1 MPDSEKFLNKIKP
14 PKDQQGHD
22 HADIT
27 KQSDDRN
34 VLEKI
39 FKSGE
44 TAHFRIDGMY
54 CPDCASSI
62 EASLSNEPGIKNVT
76 VSFAGEQ
83 GRIDYNPEETDLD
96 SALENLKDI
105 GYHAHLTS
113 DPSEQKIEKERE
125 NMLLRLIVAAGFGMQ
140 IMLIYLV
147 QLYPLYASGTFYN
160 QNVRNLHYV
169 VWALATPALF
179 IGGSSFLLGAW
190 RAIKAG
196 KVGMNTLVSLGTL
209 SAYSYSV
216 YITLRGGGEVYFDSV
231 AMITTFI
238 MLGRYLEKLGGSQA
252 RKDIHHLLQLQPRTA
267 RRREEDEWVETK
279 VNRLE
284 VGDKILVK
292 PGERVPAD
300 AKVLENSAS
309 VNESL
314 LTGESKPVEK
324 QPGDIIY
331 AGTIINDSALI
342 AEVEKL
348 GESTNLGQITN
359 VVESTLN
366 QKPPIQRMAD
376 KASKYFALGI
386 VTSAVITFFGWW
398 LTGSTPSQALL
409 NAVAVLVVA
418 CPCALGLAT
427 PLALAITLGKT
438 AQKGILVRKPSA
450 LELAAQVTKIVFD
463 KTGTLTKGNLSV
475 VDVIVNPEIEI
486 TKDQLLCIAASVEQ
500 FSEHPIAR
508 AVVDS
513 CQDSL
518 FEASG
523 FKSER
528 GQGVIGKIKNEGEK
542 EVKVGSKK
550 FLGDLVFSK
559 MSDQAEERTT
569 QGDTVVWVSWDEKV
583 RGFLILR
590 DELEET
596 APEAVKE
603 LKEENIKSSILSGDD
618 PRTVA
623 AIAGELDIENQQGN
637 VSPKEKAAKIKEWQ
651 SDGEVVAMI
660 GDGVN
665 DAPGLAQA
673 DLSITTASGTD
684 VAGETSD
691 IVFTRSDLKT
701 IPWMIKLSEK
711 TRHIIRENLGW
722 AFAYNLI
729 AVPLAAFGVISPVIA
744 AAAMATSSLLVVG
757 NSLRLR

>member
-1 MPDSEKFLNKIKP
+1 MPDSGKFTDKIKP
-14 PKDQQGHD
+14 PKNMQDHE
-22 HADIT
+22 HADIDKPT
-27 KQSDDRN
+27 DDRN
-34 VLEKI
+34 ALEKI

-83 GRIDYNPEETDLD
+83 GRIDYNPEEADLD

-105 GYHAHLTS
+105 GYHAHLTT
-113 DPSEQKIEKERE
+113 DPSEKKIEKERE
-125 NMLLRLIVAAGFGMQ
+125 SLLLRLIVAAGFGMQ

-147 QLYPLYASGTFYN
+147 QLYPLYASGTFSS
-160 QNVRNLHYV
+160 QNVQNLHYV

-179 IGGSSFLLGAW
+179 IGGSSFLLGSW
-190 RAIKAG
+190 RSIKAG
-196 KVGMNTLVSLGTL
+196 KIGMNTLVSLGTL

-216 YITLRGGGEVYFDSV
+216 YITLQGNGEVYFDSV

-252 RKDIHHLLQLQPRTA
+252 RKDIHHLLQLQPQTA
-267 RRREEDEWVETK
+267 RRREGDEWVETK
-279 VNRLE
+279 VNRLRI
-284 VGDKILVK
+284 GDKILVK
-292 PGERVPAD
+292 PGERIPAD

-324 QPGDIIY
+324 QPGDMIY

-342 AEVEKL
+342 AEVDKI
-348 GESTNLGQITN
+348 GENTNLGQITN

-386 VTSAVITFFGWW
+386 VTTAAITFFGWW

-438 AQKGILVRKPSA
+438 AHKGILVRKPSA
-450 LELAAQVTKIVFD
+450 LEIAAQVTKIVFD
-463 KTGTLTKGNLSV
+463 KTGTLTKGNLGM
-475 VDVIVNPEIEI
+475 VDIVVNPEIEI
-486 TKDQLLCIAASVEQ
+486 SKDELLCTAASVEQ
-500 FSEHPIAR
+500 FSEHPIAKS
-508 AVVDS
+508 VVNY
-513 CQDSL
+513 CKNSL
-518 FEASG
+518 FEASD

-528 GQGVIGKIKNEGEK
+528 GGGVIAKINNGEEI

-550 FLGDLVFSK
+550 FIGDLDFSK

-569 QGDTVVWVSWDEKV
+569 KGDTVVWVNWDEKV
-583 RGFLILR
+583 RGFFILR

-596 APEAVKE
+596 ASEA
-603 LKEENIKSSILSGDD
+603 LKMLKDEKIKSAILSGDD
-618 PRTVA
+618 PRTVR
-623 AIAGELDIENQQGN
+623 AIAQELDIEDQQGN

-651 SDGEVVAMI
+651 SEGEVVAMI

-673 DLSITTASGTD
+673 DLSITTANGTD

-691 IVFTRSDLKT
+691 IVFTRSDLRS
-701 IPWMIKLSEK
+701 IPWMIKLSES
-711 TRHIIRENLGW
+711 TRQIIRENLGW

>member
-1 MPDSEKFLNKIKP
+1 
-14 PKDQQGHD
+14 
-22 HADIT
+22 
-27 KQSDDRN
+27 
-34 VLEKI
+34 
-39 FKSGE
+39 
-44 TAHFRIDGMY
+44 
-54 CPDCASSI
+54 
-62 EASLSNEPGIKNVT
+62 
-76 VSFAGEQ
+76 
-83 GRIDYNPEETDLD
+83 
-96 SALENLKDI
+96 
-105 GYHAHLTS
+105 
-113 DPSEQKIEKERE
+113 
-125 NMLLRLIVAAGFGMQ
+125 
-140 IMLIYLV
+140 
-147 QLYPLYASGTFYN
+147 
-160 QNVRNLHYV
+160 
-169 VWALATPALF
+169 
-179 IGGSSFLLGAW
+179 
-190 RAIKAG
+190 
-196 KVGMNTLVSLGTL
+196 
-209 SAYSYSV
+209 
-216 YITLRGGGEVYFDSV
+216 
-231 AMITTFI
+231 

-252 RKDIHHLLQLQPRTA
+252 RKDIHHLMQLQPQTA
-267 RRREEDEWVETK
+267 RRREESDWVETK
-279 VNRLE
+279 VNRLRI
-284 VGDKILVK
+284 GDKILIK

-324 QPGDIIY
+324 QPGDMIY

-348 GESTNLGQITN
+348 GENTNLGQITN

-386 VTSAVITFFGWW
+386 VTAAVITFFGWW
-398 LTGSTPSQALL
+398 LIGATPSQALL

-450 LELAAQVTKIVFD
+450 LELAAQVTRIVFD
-463 KTGTLTKGNLSV
+463 KTGTLTKGNLGV
-475 VDVIVNPEIEI
+475 VDVVVNPDEKIS
-486 TKDQLLCIAASVEQ
+486 KDKLLCIAASVEQ

-508 AVVDS
+508 AVVNS

-528 GQGVIGKIKNEGEK
+528 GQGVIAKIQDEGEK

-550 FLGDLVFSK
+550 FLGELDFSK

-590 DELEET
+590 DELEKT
-596 APEAVKE
+596 APEALKE
-603 LKEENIKSSILSGDD
+603 LKEDNIKSSILSGDD
-618 PRTVA
+618 PRTVK
-623 AIAGELDIENQQGN
+623 AIAKELVIEDQQGN

-651 SDGEVVAMI
+651 SEGEVVAMI

-729 AVPLAAFGVISPVIA
+729 AVPLAAFGIISPVIA
-744 AAAMATSSLLVVG
+744 AAAMASSSLLVVG